1 MEVFSTLDPCMWQW
15 HCTTFSIFA
24 FDVTDPMLYRCV
36 TVLLHTDWRIAITFY
51 FFAFYFFIVF
61 CVTAV
66 LWAVPEI
73 KMD

>member
-1 MEVFSTLDPCMWQW
+1 MS
-15 HCTTFSIFA
+15 A

-36 TVLLHTDWRIAITFY
+36 TVLLHTDWRIAITFC
-51 FFAFYFFIVF
+51 FFYTFFIVF
-61 CVTAV
+61 CVSVV